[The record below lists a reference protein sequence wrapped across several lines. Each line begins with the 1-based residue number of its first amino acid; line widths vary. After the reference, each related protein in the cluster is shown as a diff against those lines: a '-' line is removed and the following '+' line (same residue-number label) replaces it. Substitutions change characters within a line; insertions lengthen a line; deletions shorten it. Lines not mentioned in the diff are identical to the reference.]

1 MINKITKLLVS
12 IVFILLISGC
22 SNPSKLSYNNEQ
34 LQIQVNNANLQLHG
48 TQLKQQRENF
58 STLFLTQDLLRLDD
72 GSIVMYEY
80 AQTDMQ
86 YQFDPTTT
94 RSIGIIFDARSVNKV
109 YENSLLFAYQ
119 VILQDNRVLN
129 MIVSQGYD
137 QELIMVY
144 GMSTTKLNSMLKKLD
159 PNAPSAPY
167 KHSITLNNERN
178 PLMSRWTTYKIHI
191 LPLIVPLRRVGRL

>member
-1 MINKITKLLVS
+1 MKRIHSMIITLSSALLLS
-12 IVFILLISGC
+12 AC
-22 SNPSKLSYNNEQ
+22 SNPSTLSYKNEQ
-34 LQIQVNNANLQLHG
+34 LQIKVNDSNLQLHG

-72 GSIVMYEY
+72 GSMVMYEY
-80 AQTDMQ
+80 AKTDLQ

-94 RSIGIIFDARSVNKV
+94 RSIGIIFDARSVHKV

-129 MIVSQGYD
+129 IIVSQGYD

-144 GMSTTKLNSMLKKLD
+144 GMSTSKLNSMLKALD
-159 PNAPSAPY
+159 PNASSAPY
-167 KHSITLNNERN
+167 QHSITLNNESN
-178 PLMSRWTTYKIHI
+178 PLMSRWTTYKIHMI
-191 LPLIVPLRRVGRL
+191 PLVVPLRRIGRV